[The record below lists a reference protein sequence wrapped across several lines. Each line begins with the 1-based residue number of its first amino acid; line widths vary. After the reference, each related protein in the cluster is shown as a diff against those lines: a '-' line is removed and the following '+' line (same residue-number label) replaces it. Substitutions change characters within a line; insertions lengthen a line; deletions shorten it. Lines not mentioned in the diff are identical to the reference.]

1 MYNVQVVIGLAEL
14 TAVKQHL
21 RYFFDGD
28 IAVRLVQTAV
38 KGAAGDN
45 QVFALLHGVLD
56 GVQIGAVQVAS
67 GHKEIAVFIA
77 HGLLPEQAAVRL
89 ITETLM

>member
-1 MYNVQVVIGLAEL
+1 MYHVQVVIGLAEL

-21 RYFFDGD
+21 RDFFDGD
-28 IAVRLVQTAV
+28 IAVRLVQASV
-38 KGAAGDN
+38 KGTAGDN

-56 GVQIGAVQVAS
+56 GVQIDAVEVPCGHEEVA
-67 GHKEIAVFIA
+67 ALVA

-89 ITETLM
+89 